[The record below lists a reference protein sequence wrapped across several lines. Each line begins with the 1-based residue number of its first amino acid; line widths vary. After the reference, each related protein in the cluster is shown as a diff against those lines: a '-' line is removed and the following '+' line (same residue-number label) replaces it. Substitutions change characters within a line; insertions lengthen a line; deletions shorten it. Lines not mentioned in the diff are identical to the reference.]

1 MEIIEWSE
9 VKKLFAVRYMTK
21 EIKLTK
27 NDLIRYQRQIS
38 YPGFGEE
45 GQNKLKRSHVV
56 VAGIGGLGSPASIY
70 LACAGIGR
78 ITIADCDYV
87 ELSNLNRQILYWD
100 EDIGEK
106 KVFSAVRKLAKLNPS
121 IEIKPVHGKIT
132 EDNVKGIIEGAD
144 AVIDGMDNIETRF
157 IINAACVSEGI
168 PFIHGAVHGLT
179 GEITTIIPGETA
191 CLACIFPEVP
201 EKVAEPRVF
210 GVTPALIASIQVME
224 TIKLLAGI
232 VGLLTNKMLYVSGET
247 MEFTHVNISK
257 RSDCRVC
264 GG

>member
-56 VAGIGGLGSPASIY
+56 VAGVGGLGSLASIY

-78 ITIADCDYV
+78 ITIADCDFV

-106 KVFSAVRKLAKLNPS
+106 KVFSAAKKLAKLNPS
-121 IEIKPVHGKIT
+121 IEI
-132 EDNVKGIIEGAD
+132 N
-144 AVIDGMDNIETRF
+144 
-157 IINAACVSEGI
+157 
-168 PFIHGAVHGLT
+168 
-179 GEITTIIPGETA
+179 
-191 CLACIFPEVP
+191 
-201 EKVAEPRVF
+201 
-210 GVTPALIASIQVME
+210 
-224 TIKLLAGI
+224 
-232 VGLLTNKMLYVSGET
+232 
-247 MEFTHVNISK
+247 
-257 RSDCRVC
+257 
-264 GG
+264 